1 MIVILLYFFVV
12 VVVVVVSDDV
22 AADNGDWTGE
32 ALLAVAM
39 SADSVEERR
48 DFPPEFVGG
57 VM

>member
-1 MIVILLYFFVV
+1 MIVIRLYFFVV
-12 VVVVVVSDDV
+12 VVVGEEEDV

-32 ALLAVAM
+32 ALLAVAKG
-39 SADSVEERR
+39 ADSVEQRR